1 MVFTVMDFR
10 TDSLFQSLRFLER
23 LKTRL
28 KREFEWLEVLITVRV
43 LLTI

>member
-1 MVFTVMDFR
+1 MDFR

-28 KREFEWLEVLITVRV
+28 KRKFEQLEVLITVQE
-43 LLTI
+43 LLAI